1 MHTTDKGE
9 GPYAIDF
16 LFMFPF
22 SYPFLAQIKQLQKVK
37 IKGST
42 CGLLEESGCQE
53 EEEEEGGYL
62 DLGPTEL

>member
-1 MHTTDKGE
+1 
-9 GPYAIDF
+9 
-16 LFMFPF
+16 MFPF